1 MKLTMSSWEDGDGR
15 WGRSRVA
22 IQRQSTALVEETV
35 NRGRGRGNPLIM
47 EPEQDPARARAG
59 RIAAG
64 IEVEEFNGR
73 CLLALAGG
81 RGWSAGR
88 PVGFHSG
95 GAAARAGRYLWQLRG
110 VKPSETSL
118 EEGASAATAAMAL
131 TVRCWDKVKPEHW
144 QNGRLA
150 RFLFRVGWRAAFQ
163 AIVANGF
170 TGDKATDN
178 VSTLPLSAGALEVE
192 RASLQAWAE
201 QSGVTPDTAQDEARR
216 AVAAFVWRGLVS
228 ECGRKNK
235 TALRAVRQRARLLIR
250 LVYGHRLPDAA
261 RLAGFASARAAIE
274 SMRSGK
280 VFSTLATAAT
290 SRSSRLPGMAQLA
303 QSARQA
309 GQSAGQAVKAQ
320 RGLDVLHWPCLWLAA
335 VERRGAAVDWARF
348 CQSRLKRARA
358 EQVRAWQSAVSGWRR
373 GWLR

>member
-1 MKLTMSSWEDGDGR
+1 
-15 WGRSRVA
+15 
-22 IQRQSTALVEETV
+22 
-35 NRGRGRGNPLIM
+35 
-47 EPEQDPARARAG
+47 
-59 RIAAG
+59 
-64 IEVEEFNGR
+64 
-73 CLLALAGG
+73 LAGG

-88 PVGFHSG
+88 PVGFNSG

-118 EEGASAATAAMAL
+118 EEGASAAAAAMAL
-131 TVRCWDKVKPEHW
+131 VVPCWDKVNPEHW

-150 RFLFRVGWRAAFQ
+150 RFLFRVGWRAAFR

-216 AVAAFVWRGLVS
+216 AVAAFVWRGLVW

-235 TALRAVRQRARLLIR
+235 TALRAARQRARLLIR

-274 SMRSGK
+274 SMRAGK

-309 GQSAGQAVKAQ
+309 GLAAGLSVKAQ
-320 RGLDVLHWPCLWLAA
+320 RCLDALQWPRLWLAA
-335 VERRGAAVDWARF
+335 VGRRGAAVEWARF
-348 CQSRLKRARA
+348 SQSRLKRARA
-358 EQVRAWQSAVSGWRR
+358 EQVRTWQAAVSGWRR